1 MISIIIRKRI
11 LEDRKGLITVLRLVF
26 IFLLGAVFNVFLSS
40 KISAQYITANL
51 KADSTHILIGDFLN
65 VKLTIKYA
73 GDFMIA
79 FPAIRDSVGN
89 MEIIKASKIDTSV
102 NGNFNVLSQIYT
114 VSAYD
119 SGKYQLGPEKILYK
133 NKSGVLDSVS
143 SDSVLIEVTTMA
155 VDTAKAIKSIKAP
168 VEIPYSLKE
177 FLPFIA
183 GGIIL
188 VAIII
193 AVIYFIRRW
202 RKTRKTVVKERPKPK
217 DPPHIWARSELKR
230 LDEEELWQKDEIK
243 KYYSR
248 LTEIL
253 RLYLEYRYNWLALES
268 TTEEITEN
276 IHSYNIPAEAA
287 DYLMMD
293 LRNADLVKFAKMIP
307 MPDVNIRVMENAYKF
322 IDLTEQK
329 AVKADENIS
338 EAMANSH

>member
-1 MISIIIRKRI
+1 M
-11 LEDRKGLITVLRLVF
+11 
-26 IFLLGAVFNVFLSS
+26 FNVFLSS
-40 KISAQYITANL
+40 KISAQDITANL

-65 VKLTIKYA
+65 VKVTVRYPTGFTIV
-73 GDFMIA
+73 
-79 FPAIRDSVGN
+79 FPATRDSFGN
-89 MEIIKASKIDTSV
+89 MELVKASRIDTSD
-102 NGNFNVLSQIYT
+102 NGNFKVLSQIYS

-119 SGKYQLGPEKILYK
+119 SGKYQLGPEKILYR
-133 NKSGVLDSVS
+133 NKSGVLDSVL
-143 SDSVLIEVTTMA
+143 SDSISIEVTTMA
-155 VDTAKAIKSIKAP
+155 VDTAKAIKPIKAP
-168 VEIPYSLKE
+168 VEVPYSLKE

-183 GGIIL
+183 VGIIL

-230 LDEEELWQKDEIK
+230 LDEEKLWQKDEIK

-268 TTEEITEN
+268 TTEEITGN

-287 DYLMMD
+287 DHLMMV

-307 MPDVNIRVMENAYKF
+307 MPDINIRVMDNAFKF
-322 IDLTEQK
+322 IDLTEEK
-329 AVKADENIS
+329 VVKADEK
-338 EAMANSH
+338 